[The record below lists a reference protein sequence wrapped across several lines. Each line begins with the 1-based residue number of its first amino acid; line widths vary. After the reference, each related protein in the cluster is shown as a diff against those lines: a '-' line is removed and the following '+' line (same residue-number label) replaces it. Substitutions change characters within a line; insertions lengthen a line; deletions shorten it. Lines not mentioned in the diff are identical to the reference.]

1 MRFLLA
7 LTAVALLAGCIPKSN
22 VVRPE
27 PRPAPRP
34 AAAAQ
39 PSPPPVADWRDAVIT
54 PGTWVYSRDVRGT
67 QATFGGGTATLRC
80 DMGARRVVLALATG
94 PGTPITIRTTSKVS
108 AVVPQAAAANG
119 LTTLNFAAN
128 DPLLDAMAFSR
139 GRFAV
144 EQAGRATLYI
154 PAYAEV
160 GRVVQDCRGG

>member
-7 LTAVALLAGCIPKSN
+7 VTVVALLAGCIPKSS

-34 AAAAQ
+34 PAIVPA
-39 PSPPPVADWRDAVIT
+39 PPPVADWRDAAIT
-54 PGTWVYSRDVRGT
+54 SGNWVYSRDVRGT

-80 DMGARRVVLALATG
+80 DIGARRVVLALATG
-94 PGTPITIRTTSKVS
+94 PSTAITIRTTSMVR
-108 AVVPQAAAANG
+108 AEAPQSTAPNG
-119 LTTLNFAAN
+119 LTTLGFAAN

-139 GRFAV
+139 GRFAI